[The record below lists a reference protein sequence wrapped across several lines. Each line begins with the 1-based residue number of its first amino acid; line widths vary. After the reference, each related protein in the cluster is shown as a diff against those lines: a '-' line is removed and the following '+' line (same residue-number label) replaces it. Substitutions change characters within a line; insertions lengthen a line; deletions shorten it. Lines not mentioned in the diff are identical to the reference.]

1 MLPVAISVDGNARYH
16 AQSSGCNIVLCPN
29 ITKFLSEFV
38 GTCTPPPLPF
48 RLIRL
53 CMSDIDVCNPEP
65 NRRGM
70 FIAIDTVYHVVM
82 AT

>member
-1 MLPVAISVDGNARYH
+1 MLPVAISVDGNARYD
-16 AQSSGCNIVLCPN
+16 AQSSGCDIVLCPN

-38 GTCTPPPLPF
+38 GARPLPLPF

-53 CMSDIDVCNPEP
+53 CMSDIDVCNPNP

-70 FIAIDTVYHVVM
+70 FIVIDTVYHIFM